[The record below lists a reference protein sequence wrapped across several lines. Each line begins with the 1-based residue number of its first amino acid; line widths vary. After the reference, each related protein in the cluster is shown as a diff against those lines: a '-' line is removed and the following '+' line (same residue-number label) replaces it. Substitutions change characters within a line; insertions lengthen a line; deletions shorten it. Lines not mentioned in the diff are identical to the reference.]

1 MTKVVSLDLG
11 IAGESELRR
20 AGDIDHVNGF
30 FCDLCLIIVVTKFH
44 CAIVATSSDEVMK
57 MLKG

>member
-30 FCDLCLIIVVTKFH
+30 FVIYV
-44 CAIVATSSDEVMK
+44 
-57 MLKG
+57 